1 MLNKKHSPLL
11 QKNIYILSY
20 ILKKNMKYGL
30 QLKHSQEKKVMDDN
44 IYLRNKI
51 KSYGS

>member
-1 MLNKKHSPLL
+1 MN
-11 QKNIYILSY
+11 
-20 ILKKNMKYGL
+20 YGL
-30 QLKHSQEKKVMDDN
+30 QLKYSQEKKVIHKVMDDN